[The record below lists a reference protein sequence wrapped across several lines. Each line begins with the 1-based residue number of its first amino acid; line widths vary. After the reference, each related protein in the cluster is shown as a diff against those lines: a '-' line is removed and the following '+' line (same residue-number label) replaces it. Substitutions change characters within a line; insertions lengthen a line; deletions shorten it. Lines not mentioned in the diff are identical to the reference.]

1 MLFRRTVPCILFRL
15 RETICG
21 RGNRKN
27 EVQPGKQLTSFPSVV
42 FNSDGRPCVRDAY
55 RRFELVCMDGS
66 GCKAPFEE
74 EEIRRFLDAKAFK
87 LLDKLITENELKNV
101 TSFPY
106 RNYLRASA
114 MEILIIRLD

>member
-1 MLFRRTVPCILFRL
+1 MLFHRSASFILFRL

-27 EVQPGKQLTSFPSVV
+27 KVQLQKQLTSFPSVV
-42 FNSDGRPCVRDAY
+42 CKSDGKRCVRDAY
-55 RRFELVCMDGS
+55 GRFELVCMDGS

-87 LLDKLITENELKNV
+87 LLDKLRTENELKKV
-101 TSFPY
+101 ASLSL
-106 RNYLRASA
+106 RNYTLAWKC
-114 MEILIIRLD
+114 